1 MLIRDMKAKYIGQ
14 LVQIKAVVTKISEV
28 KPMMQVAT
36 YTCDVCA
43 CEIYQIVSS
52 IQFTPVT
59 KCTSPDCVSNNAGG
73 RLFLQTRGSKMTK
86 FQEIKVQE
94 ISSEVPTGS
103 IPRSLTVCL
112 LGDLC
117 RKIKPGDHAMI
128 SGILFPTSTDV
139 MSRLAYG
146 QKNKSSSQLS
156 CDMYVNAHVIF
167 NSIIFSCS
175 LLVMFNVNILLYFF
189 SQMLFLTNFYSL
201 LKLVWKKIFHG

>member
-201 LKLVWKKIFHG
+201 LKLV